1 MSRLTDADKL
11 EEAIRE
17 YFKGHRANYSKF
29 RRKCVLLE
37 QTTKEET

>member
-1 MSRLTDADKL
+1 MIRLTDADKL

-29 RRKCVLLE
+29 GENAYC
-37 QTTKEET
+37 